1 MPAEVSLN
9 AGTIPDTYATVGSVC
24 ERPFR
29 GERVHSLVRHSNF
42 AAVFL
47 AVVFVFASPAFA
59 ETDKREDKDAENTQ
73 LYYAAKATFA
83 EPKILE
89 LRLGGG
95 YDLSNPYLNVFSA
108 QGSAYFLASSEWA
121 FGIEGTKY
129 LSSKRSSTTAL
140 ENELSAYAY
149 TVKAFEPDY
158 SVIGLVRVTPISGLV
173 NFFSQRILQ
182 ADISLVGRAG
192 IIQYKTLNL
201 GPVMGLALET
211 HIGITPRFGVHSSI
225 QWDLEKPGSYDW
237 QWRSGFRIGPSFKF

>member
-1 MPAEVSLN
+1 
-9 AGTIPDTYATVGSVC
+9 
-24 ERPFR
+24 
-29 GERVHSLVRHSNF
+29 VHSFVRHWNF
-42 AAVFL
+42 TAYFL
-47 AVVFVFASPAFA
+47 TALFVFSSSAIA
-59 ETDKREDKDAENTQ
+59 ETDKREEKDSENTQ

-83 EPKILE
+83 EPKIVE

-108 QGSAYFLASSEWA
+108 QGSVYFLASSEWA

-140 ENELSAYAY
+140 ENELAAYAY

-182 ADISLVGRAG
+182 ADISLIGRAG
-192 IIQYKTLNL
+192 VIQYKTLNL

-211 HIGITPRFGVHSSI
+211 HIGISPRFGVHSSI